1 MDYYVSFLEDKS
13 IIAVCEIFQALSL
26 PITNICFSLPF
37 LMGDDAD
44 SLSMC
49 SLIGIVLV
57 VIGFLTYSGFGFAR
71 NFMVAQVR
79 IYKQSI
85 MDITNLICYLS

>member
-1 MDYYVSFLEDKS
+1 
-13 IIAVCEIFQALSL
+13 
-26 PITNICFSLPF
+26 
-37 LMGDDAD
+37 MGDDAD

-79 IYKQSI
+79 ICKQSI
-85 MDITNLICYLS
+85 MDITNLNCYLT

>member
-1 MDYYVSFLEDKS
+1 
-13 IIAVCEIFQALSL
+13 
-26 PITNICFSLPF
+26 
-37 LMGDDAD
+37 
-44 SLSMC
+44 
-49 SLIGIVLV
+49 
-57 VIGFLTYSGFGFAR
+57 LTYSGFGFAR